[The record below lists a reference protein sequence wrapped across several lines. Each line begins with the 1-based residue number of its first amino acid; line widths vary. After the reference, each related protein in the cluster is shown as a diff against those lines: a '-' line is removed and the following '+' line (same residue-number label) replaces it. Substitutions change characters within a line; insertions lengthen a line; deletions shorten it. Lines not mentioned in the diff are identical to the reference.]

1 MNITPVIPD
10 GYNGP
15 IKQLTCR
22 ICKHLFYLTM
32 ADYERLRE
40 VSYCHE
46 CSLIL
51 LEELE
56 RNQAPRSSIPPRQV
70 PRPASLPLKQ
80 VSAPIHRPPEPA
92 FVSPRPAILVPQP
105 RSIDRDK
112 MTVAQLLEEA
122 IMLEKTWRY
131 KEALVSYEQA
141 LQRDP
146 GCLAAFYGKGE
157 MLSQLGRTREA
168 LAVYDEILHL
178 DPTSA
183 KACGKKGC
191 ALISLN
197 RYHEA
202 QAAFDH
208 ALQLD
213 PSDSG
218 AQSGKYF
225 LSSYIFQNQEV
236 EENAAIEA
244 DQTAAKETLA
254 KPCQSAEDYYEV
266 GNALITLKRDVEAF
280 EAFARSIELDP
291 LNLDVY
297 ERVGSLHYYRGNHE
311 KSLAIYNQ
319 ALQIFV
325 DCAKLHEKRAKALV
339 RLKRYQEALDACDRA
354 IQLDDMR
361 ASAYTQKGDIL
372 HQLRRSREALDAFD
386 LAISLDPDAITP
398 RKQKAEM
405 LADWGKYDDALAVCD
420 QVISLDR
427 YDFYA
432 YWDKAQLLA
441 RIHRDE
447 DALAAY
453 DQYMALLGNSV

>member
-1 MNITPVIPD
+1 MKRNAAMNITPVIPD
-10 GYNGP
+10 GYVGP

-32 ADYERLRE
+32 ADYDRLQA
-40 VSYCHE
+40 VHYCHE

-51 LEELE
+51 REELE
-56 RNQAPRSSIPPRQV
+56 SNQMASGSLPTTQTPL
-70 PRPASLPLKQ
+70 PASLPFKQ
-80 VSAPIHRPPEPA
+80 TSNPVRQSSEQASITLRPSIP
-92 FVSPRPAILVPQP
+92 VPQP
-105 RSIDRDK
+105 RTIDRDK

-122 IMLEKTWRY
+122 KMLDKTWRY

-146 GCLAAFYGKGE
+146 GCLEAFYGKGE
-157 MLSQLGRTREA
+157 MLSQLDRTREA
-168 LAVYDEILHL
+168 LAVYNDILQL

-183 KACGKKGC
+183 RAWGKKGY

-197 RYHEA
+197 RYTEA

-218 AQSGKYF
+218 AQSGSHF
-225 LSSYIFQNQEV
+225 LSSYIFHTQGV
-236 EENAAIEA
+236 EGNA
-244 DQTAAKETLA
+244 DTVKRQTAAKETLA

-266 GNALITLKRDVEAF
+266 GNTLITLKRDDEAF
-280 EAFARSIELDP
+280 AAFARSIELDP

-297 ERVGSLHYYRGNHE
+297 ERVGSLRYYRGDHE
-311 KSLAIYNQ
+311 KSLVIYNQ

-339 RLKRYQEALDACDRA
+339 RPKRYQEALDACDRA

-372 HQLRRSREALDAFD
+372 H
-386 LAISLDPDAITP
+386 
-398 RKQKAEM
+398 
-405 LADWGKYDDALAVCD
+405 
-420 QVISLDR
+420 
-427 YDFYA
+427 
-432 YWDKAQLLA
+432 
-441 RIHRDE
+441 
-447 DALAAY
+447 
-453 DQYMALLGNSV
+453 

>member
-1 MNITPVIPD
+1 
-10 GYNGP
+10 
-15 IKQLTCR
+15 
-22 ICKHLFYLTM
+22 
-32 ADYERLRE
+32 
-40 VSYCHE
+40 
-46 CSLIL
+46 
-51 LEELE
+51 
-56 RNQAPRSSIPPRQV
+56 
-70 PRPASLPLKQ
+70 
-80 VSAPIHRPPEPA
+80 
-92 FVSPRPAILVPQP
+92 
-105 RSIDRDK
+105 
-112 MTVAQLLEEA
+112 
-122 IMLEKTWRY
+122 MLDKTWRY

-202 QAAFDH
+202 QAAFDY

-280 EAFARSIELDP
+280 EASHG
-291 LNLDVY
+291 V
-297 ERVGSLHYYRGNHE
+297 
-311 KSLAIYNQ
+311 
-319 ALQIFV
+319 
-325 DCAKLHEKRAKALV
+325 
-339 RLKRYQEALDACDRA
+339 
-354 IQLDDMR
+354 
-361 ASAYTQKGDIL
+361 
-372 HQLRRSREALDAFD
+372 
-386 LAISLDPDAITP
+386 
-398 RKQKAEM
+398 
-405 LADWGKYDDALAVCD
+405 
-420 QVISLDR
+420 
-427 YDFYA
+427 
-432 YWDKAQLLA
+432 
-441 RIHRDE
+441 
-447 DALAAY
+447 
-453 DQYMALLGNSV
+453 